1 MKNQK
6 LVSLRPIIVI
16 TASAILSVL
25 FILILYY
32 ADNKYTV
39 GGKQPELGRLELTL
53 GDMEENPYRYLVT
66 GWEFYPDL
74 LLGPDAFDGAEK
86 PAGVTAAVGKYG
98 QMRRNQRGTKG
109 TYRLVLELPEKGG
122 PFALNEKIYYI
133 Y

>member
-53 GDMEENPYRYLVT
+53 GDMEEKPYRYSGT
-66 GWEFYPDL
+66 GR
-74 LLGPDAFDGAEK
+74 
-86 PAGVTAAVGKYG
+86 V
-98 QMRRNQRGTKG
+98 
-109 TYRLVLELPEKGG
+109 
-122 PFALNEKIYYI
+122 
-133 Y
+133 

>member
-32 ADNKYTV
+32 ADNNYTV

-53 GDMEENPYRYLVT
+53 GDMEENPYRSSIPICFWDRTRLT
-66 GWEFYPDL
+66 E
-74 LLGPDAFDGAEK
+74 
-86 PAGVTAAVGKYG
+86 
-98 QMRRNQRGTKG
+98 RRN
-109 TYRLVLELPEKGG
+109 LPV
-122 PFALNEKIYYI
+122 
-133 Y
+133 

>member
-39 GGKQPELGRLELTL
+39 GGKQPELGRLELRSSSNHNL
-53 GDMEENPYRYLVT
+53 NI
-66 GWEFYPDL
+66 DL
-74 LLGPDAFDGAEK
+74 
-86 PAGVTAAVGKYG
+86 
-98 QMRRNQRGTKG
+98 
-109 TYRLVLELPEKGG
+109 
-122 PFALNEKIYYI
+122 I
-133 Y
+133 

>member
-53 GDMEENPYRYLVT
+53 GIWRRIHT
-66 GWEFYPDL
+66 GIL
-74 LLGPDAFDGAEK
+74 LRDGSSIPICFWDRTRLTE
-86 PAGVTAAVGKYG
+86 
-98 QMRRNQRGTKG
+98 RRN
-109 TYRLVLELPEKGG
+109 LPV
-122 PFALNEKIYYI
+122 
-133 Y
+133 

>member
-53 GDMEENPYRYLVT
+53 GDME
-66 GWEFYPDL
+66 
-74 LLGPDAFDGAEK
+74 
-86 PAGVTAAVGKYG
+86 
-98 QMRRNQRGTKG
+98 
-109 TYRLVLELPEKGG
+109 
-122 PFALNEKIYYI
+122 
-133 Y
+133 